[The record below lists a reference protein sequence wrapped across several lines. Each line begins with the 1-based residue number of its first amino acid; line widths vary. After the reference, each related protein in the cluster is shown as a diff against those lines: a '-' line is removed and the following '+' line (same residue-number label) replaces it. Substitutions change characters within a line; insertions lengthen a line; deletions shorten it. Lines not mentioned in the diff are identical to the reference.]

1 MTRRTVIWL
10 PDAEAQL
17 AETWLASDC
26 QNDVTT
32 ASQMIDR
39 RLAENAESIGVDLS
53 EGLRRL
59 DEQPLR
65 VIYEI
70 LDDDMMVCI
79 ASVRLV
85 TSAL

>member
-17 AETWLASDC
+17 AEVWLTSDC
-26 QNDVTT
+26 RNEVTA

-39 RLAENAESIGVDLS
+39 RLAEDAESIGVDLS

-59 DEQPLR
+59 DELPLR

-70 LDDDMMVCI
+70 LDDDMMVQI
-79 ASVRLV
+79 ASVKLV
-85 TSAL
+85 TSPR

>member
-17 AETWLASDC
+17 ADVWLASDC
-26 QNDVTT
+26 RNDVTT
-32 ASQMIDR
+32 ASQVIDR
-39 RLAENAESIGVDLS
+39 KLAENAESIGVNLS

-59 DEQPLR
+59 DEPPLR

-79 ASVRLV
+79 ASVKLL
-85 TSAL
+85 TSAR